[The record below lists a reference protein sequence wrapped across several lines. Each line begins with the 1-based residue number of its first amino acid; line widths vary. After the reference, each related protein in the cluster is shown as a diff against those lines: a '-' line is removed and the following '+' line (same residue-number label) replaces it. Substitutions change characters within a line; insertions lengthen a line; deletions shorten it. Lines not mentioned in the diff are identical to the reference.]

1 MKNYTSNNIDNMAI
15 VTIVIIITIS
25 MILQYCNTNNI
36 DNIAILI
43 ILQLQAS
50 SNIND
55 LTLLTIF
62 KIYISNNIE
71 NMAMLGQKFKVQKI
85 FGQKNLLY
93 K

>member
-1 MKNYTSNNIDNMAI
+1 MAI

-25 MILQYCNTNNI
+25 MKLQYCNTNNI
-36 DNIAILI
+36 DNIEMVTIFKILI

-62 KIYISNNIE
+62 KIYISNNID
-71 NMAMLGQKFKVQKI
+71 NMAMLGQKI
-85 FGQKNLLY
+85 
-93 K
+93 